1 RLYVLLAWLQAV
13 VQERLRYVPLG
24 WSKRYEFSEADATCA
39 LQAIDSWV
47 DGAAHGA
54 QHISPEKVPWEALRA
69 LLGQSVYGGRVDSV
83 FDQQLLE
90 GFVASLFQP
99 KCFDLNFPLAHD
111 SDTVQASALVSLP
124 DATSPDAF
132 IKWASSLPASNPPTW
147 LGLAPNAEAAL
158 LATRGEQLLSTWQVT
173 DELVS

>member
-1 RLYVLLAWLQAV
+1 
-13 VQERLRYVPLG
+13 
-24 WSKRYEFSEADATCA
+24 RYEFSEADAACA

-99 KCFDLNFPLAHD
+99 KCFDLNFPLCRYYI
-111 SDTVQASALVSLP
+111 LY
-124 DATSPDAF
+124 
-132 IKWASSLPASNPPTW
+132 IY
-147 LGLAPNAEAAL
+147 
-158 LATRGEQLLSTWQVT
+158 
-173 DELVS
+173 